1 MLEGT
6 VKKAKAATKR
16 WWKWILGGVIAL
28 LLIFVAWKLRRQ
40 AQKIVELE
48 AEKHLAEEKTKNMEL
63 LAREEKDSAVA
74 EALQQEAIRLRAGV
88 DTRQKEI
95 DAARK
100 VTENLQRAVDT
111 AKSWQELRKK
121 AQDG

>member
-6 VKKAKAATKR
+6 VNKAKAATRR

-40 AQKIVELE
+40 ARKIVELE

-63 LAREEKDSAVA
+63 LAREEKDSDVA
-74 EALQQEAIRLRAGV
+74 EALQKEAIRLRAGV
-88 DTRQKEI
+88 IERQKEI

-100 VTENLQRAVDT
+100 TTQDLKRAVDAAT
-111 AKSWQELRKK
+111 SWQELRKK
-121 AQDG
+121 AQP